1 MVPSAIRVLPAW
13 PLTPNGKIDRRAL
26 LAPVAKYED
35 YRPPR
40 TPEEQVLCG
49 IFGEVLSLE
58 RVGVDDNF
66 FAMGGHSLLAARL
79 ISRIRATVGIDLQL
93 RNLFE
98 APTVAGLAKALGV
111 GTHQNSLDIMLRIR
125 PNGSLPAL
133 FCFHPAGGLSWCY
146 TAFQQYLGDDYPI
159 YALQARGLRKPE
171 MLPQS
176 VEEMSIDYLEQI
188 RKIQPVGPYHLLGW
202 SFGGLVAYSTATL
215 LHSEGDQVTLLTLLD
230 AQLGAHE
237 SSWHLPDVQEIIS
250 DYLIYLGY
258 DSATLA
264 EEPLQLPRIKELLR
278 RKGDILC
285 YLDDQHLGAMLEI
298 IKNNTCLAASFVPKP
313 FEGDVLF
320 FVATRETTD
329 LPIDAWRPYAR
340 GQIIVRSVPY
350 SHRQM
355 TQLDAIA
362 DIGRVL
368 AGELEKRSDRRRLI
382 KPMK

>member
-1 MVPSAIRVLPAW
+1 M
-13 PLTPNGKIDRRAL
+13 
-26 LAPVAKYED
+26 
-35 YRPPR
+35 
-40 TPEEQVLCG
+40 
-49 IFGEVLSLE
+49 
-58 RVGVDDNF
+58 
-66 FAMGGHSLLAARL
+66 
-79 ISRIRATVGIDLQL
+79 
-93 RNLFE
+93 
-98 APTVAGLAKALGV
+98 
-111 GTHQNSLDIMLRIR
+111 
-125 PNGSLPAL
+125 
-133 FCFHPAGGLSWCY
+133 
-146 TAFQQYLGDDYPI
+146 
-159 YALQARGLRKPE
+159 
-171 MLPQS
+171 
-176 VEEMSIDYLEQI
+176 
-188 RKIQPVGPYHLLGW
+188 
-202 SFGGLVAYSTATL
+202 AYSIATL
-215 LHSEGDQVTLLTLLD
+215 LQSQGDQVTLLTLLD
-230 AQLGAHE
+230 THLGAHE
-237 SSWHLPDVQEIIS
+237 GASHLPEVQEIIS
-250 DYLIYLGY
+250 DYLIDLGY